1 MFTSGAQTLDHFPLA
16 RASAAAASVSG
27 GMSVSGGNSSGLKM
41 ITGIF
46 AGSGN
51 TTDFR
56 QINQMGYW
64 NNSATIS
71 SVSLYN
77 TTGNFDNGTLW
88 VYKSA

>member
-1 MFTSGAQTLDHFPLA
+1 LA

-27 GMSVSGGNSSGLKM
+27 GMFVSGGNSSGLKM